1 MLITFPFSLV
11 FYLKTI
17 NRVNF
22 KSLLLTFF
30 IILLCIYFQSYLF
43 ISSELD
49 LGPLQKY
56 IPNSLYKTIILF
68 GFFSFFILLISFG
81 KNNKFNNKENNQY
94 LVIISSFLIYLIVFS
109 FIKAAQRY
117 LILPLPFFL
126 LFLFSVTQPKKSYL
140 LHWLSILLL
149 IFFYFLTI
157 I

>member
-68 GFFSFFILLISFG
+68 VFFSFFILLIFFL
-81 KNNKFNNKENNQY
+81 KNNKFNNK
-94 LVIISSFLIYLIVFS
+94 
-109 FIKAAQRY
+109 
-117 LILPLPFFL
+117 
-126 LFLFSVTQPKKSYL
+126 
-140 LHWLSILLL
+140 
-149 IFFYFLTI
+149 
-157 I
+157 